1 MLLYLGRVPTVVVSS
16 AKAAREVLKTHD
28 LDCCSRPHTTGFR
41 RLTRNYLDIGFSPY
55 GDNWRQ
61 MRKIFLLEFFSLK
74 RVQSFRFIREEVIS
88 LTKSLSQSSSSTTPV
103 NLSNK
108 LYSLT
113 AKGFS
118 AEEYFPFV
126 GWIID
131 RITGHQA
138 KIDQV
143 FLKLD
148 ALFQQVTDDH
158 LKPGRTT
165 EQEDIVDVLLRKE
178 RNETESDTAATTVV
192 RAMAELARNTRIM
205 KKAQDEVRNSVEKKG
220 KVTEDD
226 IDQLQYL
233 KLDPEEFFPEPFV
246 NNSIDFKGQ
255 NFEYL
260 SFGSGRRSCPGTH
273 MGMIM
278 VELALA
284 NLL

>member
-1 MLLYLGRVPTVVVSS
+1 MLLYQ
-16 AKAAREVLKTHD
+16 
-28 LDCCSRPHTTGFR
+28 
-41 RLTRNYLDIGFSPY
+41 N
-55 GDNWRQ
+55 
-61 MRKIFLLEFFSLK
+61 
-74 RVQSFRFIREEVIS
+74 
-88 LTKSLSQSSSSTTPV
+88 
-103 NLSNK
+103 
-108 LYSLT
+108 
-113 AKGFS
+113 
-118 AEEYFPFV
+118 
-126 GWIID
+126 
-131 RITGHQA
+131 
-138 KIDQV
+138 V
-143 FLKLD
+143 FLD
-148 ALFQQVTDDH
+148 
-158 LKPGRTT
+158 G
-165 EQEDIVDVLLRKE
+165 I
-178 RNETESDTAATTVV
+178 DTAATTVV

-233 KLDPEEFFPEPFV
+233 KLDPEEFFPERFV